1 MSFTTLLFHK
11 VLLFLFASGSF
22 VWQSVESFTNHQRGH
37 QRHVDPT
44 SRTPPSIST
53 FQPQD
58 YCLSSR
64 VSISSSLYGIRC
76 ENKFYQL
83 EEKED
88 GETSRTE
95 VYLMADRQVDFGK
108 TDGPVPDYVE
118 GTWHVELGTDDFTMQ
133 IRRVFGTGKK
143 GSDMGEFSFEI
154 IRELRGDMTMVGE
167 SVAITG
173 VIINKDDLLGDK
185 GKQNN
190 VYWLV
195 CTKGSNLLDAQA
207 VHLLTDSGL
216 HLPFH

>member
-1 MSFTTLLFHK
+1 MSSTTLLFHK

-37 QRHVDPT
+37 HRHVDPT
-44 SRTPPSIST
+44 SRTLPSIST

-118 GTWHVELGTDDFTMQ
+118 GTWRVEPGTDDFTMQ

-154 IRELRGDMTMVGE
+154 IRELRGDMAMVGE

-185 GKQNN
+185 GKQKN

-195 CTKGSNLLDAQA
+195 CTKGSDLLDAQA
-207 VHLLTDSGL
+207 DI
-216 HLPFH
+216 